1 MGKSYGIQVCK
12 KALEYLSSDE
22 DFDKRLLRAIGEMKE
37 MKFEKSDS
45 GDLSKKQ
52 LDVLEELET
61 EFNELMN
68 KNDNKAKL
76 KFARRLVSLS
86 VEIIKSNA

>member
-52 LDVLEELET
+52 LDVLKELDA
-61 EFNELMN
+61 EFNELTN
-68 KNDNKAKL
+68 KNDSKAKL
-76 KFARRLVSLS
+76 KIARRLVSLS
-86 VEIIKSNA
+86 VEIIRCNA